1 MPTYE
6 YRCTKC
12 GHEFELFQRMSD
24 DPVAECPECGKA
36 AERLISAGA
45 GLLFK
50 GEGFYITEN
59 RSESY
64 KKKAESETGPKVDST
79 KQDSPPAS
87 KGGAS
92 PSSTDSASSGTGS
105 GGGDAKEAD

>member
-24 DPVAECPECGKA
+24 EPVAECSECGEA
-36 AERLISAGA
+36 AERLISSGA

-50 GEGFYITEN
+50 VEGFYITEN

-64 KKKAESETGPKVDST
+64 KKKAESEGGTTSDGAKKESSPKKDT
-79 KQDSPPAS
+79 
-87 KGGAS
+87 
-92 PSSTDSASSGTGS
+92 SSSSASDTSS
-105 GGGDAKEAD
+105 GGTSTGGSDAKGAD